1 MIEKIGNL
9 AESMATR
16 VSLSRRGF
24 LGRLGQGALV
34 AASAVSGLLLL
45 SGDVRAYQKNCPCQR
60 QPPPKCP
67 PGRDCVGGCHCQKIF

>member
-1 MIEKIGNL
+1 MIEKIGSL
-9 AESMATR
+9 SESMATR

-45 SGDVRAYQKNCPCQR
+45 SGDVRADSKNCPCQR
-60 QPPPKCP
+60 QPYKCP
-67 PGRDCVGGCHCQKIF
+67 PGKECLGGCHCERVF